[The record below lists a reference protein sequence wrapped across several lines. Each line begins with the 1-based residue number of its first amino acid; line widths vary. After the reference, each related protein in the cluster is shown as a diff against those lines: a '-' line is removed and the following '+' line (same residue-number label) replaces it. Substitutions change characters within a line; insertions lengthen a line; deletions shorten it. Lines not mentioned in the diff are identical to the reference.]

1 MWIKRIHPHIRDE
14 VQRLAPDLRLLAI
27 YEHFLTCGKILDN
40 LPTKITLIF
49 PLFTS
54 LPYIGFSKKH
64 PPDMGGMLFESES
77 EFSTK

>member
-14 VQRLAPDLRLLAI
+14 VQRLTPDLRLLAI

-64 PPDMGGMLFESES
+64 PPYMGVSILKLGG